1 MHFISQKVNKIIA
14 DIDGRPYK
22 LSNYTSSLGFSKV
35 DKDYQTLFKN
45 SDPEIREI
53 LRRAQ
58 TIDKFKANEEDIT
71 TTNSI
76 LIKNNQ
82 EPRDLQRYMHFDSS
96 LYQTPE
102 KIKRYLLN
110 KLKQI
115 NTIIVL
121 DDEENLY
128 KKRYFQY
135 IKDEDYSLITN
146 IFESLPED
154 VDDLDLSL
162 EGEYIK
168 KRLRELLIE
177 KYGENV
183 TIDFK
188 IQLITKYKGW
198 GHYDL
203 TTKKYRVEI
212 DKYIDR
218 FANNTNEELL
228 EILAGLNREFNK
240 QGLLYK
246 NSMALVKD
254 IDYFDRSLLISFF
267 GLNEFLESLY
277 KIYQPDEFGDIS
289 CEESQLSS
297 KLKNLQE
304 SIVGTP
310 RIR

>member
-1 MHFISQKVNKIIA
+1 
-14 DIDGRPYK
+14 
-22 LSNYTSSLGFSKV
+22 
-35 DKDYQTLFKN
+35 
-45 SDPEIREI
+45 
-53 LRRAQ
+53 
-58 TIDKFKANEEDIT
+58 
-71 TTNSI
+71 
-76 LIKNNQ
+76 
-82 EPRDLQRYMHFDSS
+82 MHFDSS

-115 NTIIVL
+115 NTTIVL

-135 IKDEDYSLITN
+135 IKDEDYSLITD

-203 TTKKYRVEI
+203 TTREI
-212 DKYIDR
+212 QSR
-218 FANNTNEELL
+218 N
-228 EILAGLNREFNK
+228 
-240 QGLLYK
+240 
-246 NSMALVKD
+246 
-254 IDYFDRSLLISFF
+254 
-267 GLNEFLESLY
+267 
-277 KIYQPDEFGDIS
+277 
-289 CEESQLSS
+289 
-297 KLKNLQE
+297 
-304 SIVGTP
+304 
-310 RIR
+310 